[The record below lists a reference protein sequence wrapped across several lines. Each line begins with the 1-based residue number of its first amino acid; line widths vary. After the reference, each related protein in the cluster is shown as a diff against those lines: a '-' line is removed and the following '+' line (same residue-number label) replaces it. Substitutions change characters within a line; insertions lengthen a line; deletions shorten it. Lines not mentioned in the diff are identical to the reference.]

1 MVLLQARGLRPQF
14 FLSAA
19 ALGKAEGAEGAKG
32 GQAWKVPQDVRDV
45 LEVGRL
51 AAVTCCLAEPLH
63 RHELQGCIMTMALAW
78 KLPVGST

>member
-45 LEVGRL
+45 LEVGGVAL
-51 AAVTCCLAEPLH
+51 CTAAWLGLFA
-63 RHELQGCIMTMALAW
+63 CIVW
-78 KLPVGST
+78 EG